1 MCMAVYAVFS
11 AALYLWT
18 IRSKQYDT
26 MFPVAGCLLGI
37 VLIFFLVLNVF
48 LFCGNKRIRQGM
60 IMAGVLMNLGMS
72 IYYASWSDPWKLA
85 ENPEKVT
92 FFTML
97 KSIGVVDVIL
107 MSGVFLVV
115 SLIIC
120 HTKVYRF
127 RAVNLI
133 IMAMLPVIVFGAR
146 LTGKAT
152 KGSYLEFGGIM
163 IFCILA
169 GWPFVAATFLTMEE
183 RRYLN
188 SDVKMPGWNSLLML
202 GYMGLI
208 FIGSAKANEFGLIL
222 VMAVT
227 GSILFFISCKSM
239 RAKLF
244 YSIAC
249 MMLAGL
255 AALKVTH
262 IHTRLEAFL
271 DPVGTS
277 NKETAE
283 SILYLFRSIPHAGFF
298 GFGIGDGF
306 SRKIIDAVDSDYALD
321 LIILNYSIIVAAMLI
336 ILMMLFCKWFFKV
349 QEGLCDYDRYL
360 NLTAALIVITVS
372 LTHVASNLG
381 SFISAGIPL
390 AFVSK
395 APQINIMFSIFMGM
409 HTGLL
414 GKERFQWS
422 EDVEDTEV

>member
-1 MCMAVYAVFS
+1 MLMPGYTIFS
-11 AALYLWT
+11 ATLYFWT
-18 IRSKQYDT
+18 IRSKEYDT
-26 MFPVAGCLLGI
+26 MFPVAGYLMGI
-37 VLIFFLVLNVF
+37 VLIFFFVLNVF
-48 LFCGNKRIRQGM
+48 LFCGNKRICQGT
-60 IMAGVLMNLGMS
+60 IMAGMLMNLMMS
-72 IYYASWSDPWKLA
+72 IYYASWTDPHTLTQH
-85 ENPEKVT
+85 PEKVT

-107 MSGVFLVV
+107 ISGVFLVV
-115 SLIIC
+115 NLLISR
-120 HTKVYRF
+120 TKIYRF
-127 RAVNLI
+127 RALNLI
-133 IMAMLPVIVFGAR
+133 MMLLLSVIVFGAS
-146 LTGKAT
+146 LTGKVT

-202 GYMGLI
+202 GYMGQI

-227 GSILFFISCKSM
+227 GSILFFMNCKSM

-244 YSIAC
+244 YSIAS

-306 SRKIIDAVDSDYALD
+306 SRKIIDAIDSDYALD
-321 LIILNYSIIVAAMLI
+321 LIMLNYSIIVAAMLI
-336 ILMMLFCKWFFKV
+336 ILIMLFCKWFFKV

-360 NLTAALIVITVS
+360 NLTTALIVITIT
-372 LTHVASNLG
+372 LIHVASNLG
-381 SFISAGIPL
+381 SFIAAGIPL
-390 AFVSK
+390 PFVSK
-395 APQINIMFSIFMGM
+395 APQINVMIAIFMGI
-409 HTGLL
+409 HAGLL
-414 GKERFQWS
+414 GKERYQWS